1 VLFEVVLRG
10 RGGRVAG
17 EWDLFWVGDGDAGAP
32 TDVGGLGGWAD
43 LEERERR
50 LAFAERQPI
59 LVSPD
64 LAGRPAVE

>member
-1 VLFEVVLRG
+1 
-10 RGGRVAG
+10 VAG

-43 LEERERR
+43 LEGRERR
-50 LAFAERQPI
+50 LGFAERQPI

-64 LAGRPAVE
+64 LRVDPRFE